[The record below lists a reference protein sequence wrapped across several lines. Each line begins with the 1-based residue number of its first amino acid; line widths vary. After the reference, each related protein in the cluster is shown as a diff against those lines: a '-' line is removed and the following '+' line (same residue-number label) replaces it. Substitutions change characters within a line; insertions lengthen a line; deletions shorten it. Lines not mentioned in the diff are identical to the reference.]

1 MNTKS
6 KVTQYLEYCEF
17 RKELDRKT
25 LKAYRIDI
33 RQFFEFVT
41 IENPEKEEIE
51 LYVTELHKKYKQKL
65 QLPRIVPRNDIESL
79 LNYMYANLYKG
90 ESATGENRL
99 RDVAII
105 EVFFAT
111 GARV

>member
-41 IENPEKEEIE
+41 IENPEKRGNRIICTLTYIREKVLLEKID
-51 LYVTELHKKYKQKL
+51 YVML
-65 QLPRIVPRNDIESL
+65 Q
-79 LNYMYANLYKG
+79 
-90 ESATGENRL
+90 
-99 RDVAII
+99 
-105 EVFFAT
+105 
-111 GARV
+111 